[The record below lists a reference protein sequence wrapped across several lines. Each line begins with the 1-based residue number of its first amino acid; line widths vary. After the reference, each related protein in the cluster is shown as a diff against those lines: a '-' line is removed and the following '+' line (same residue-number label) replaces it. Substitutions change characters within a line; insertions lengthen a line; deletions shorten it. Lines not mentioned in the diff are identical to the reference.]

1 MTAYEQAVYRDEMFA
16 YSYQYKYTG
25 KPFINQ
31 TGYIRAK
38 ALLEHSKS
46 ETYIKT
52 YGNKFQ
58 IFTTFIILDFFVLPR
73 EKRIIRK

>member
-1 MTAYEQAVYRDEMFA
+1 MTAYEYAFYRDEMFA

-52 YGNKFQ
+52 YGN
-58 IFTTFIILDFFVLPR
+58 
-73 EKRIIRK
+73 